1 MTKDKF
7 KIQFAE
13 AAEAA
18 FKEIYGDIDRTEGDH
33 DIFTRDKIYDGLET
47 PKDPK
52 MGRFAFPVFK
62 YAKLLKT
69 KPQEI
74 ATKTADAINTYLDR
88 QQRTPLLRCEA
99 VGGFLNVKTDFN
111 TLARET
117 LGAILSQKEKFG
129 SADIGRNRKLLVEY
143 SSPNIAKPFGIGHLR
158 STVIGNSLRRI
169 FKKLGYDVVGINY
182 PGDWGTQFGKMI
194 VAYHNWGNKDT
205 LEKDP
210 VKNLLELYVRFHDEA
225 EKDDSLNEAARQ
237 AFRKLEEGDPETV
250 NLWEKFKTI
259 SNEEFNLAYG
269 TLGVEFDEVVGESFY
284 NDKMDSVVARL
295 EKAGLTR
302 ISRGA
307 LVVELDDPN
316 LPPCLLKKTDGATLY
331 VTRDLAGL
339 IYRWEKYHFKE
350 SLYVVGTAQSDYFKQ
365 ALQVIDKLET
375 AENLPPEQRMTGRV
389 RHIEFGWVKF
399 EGTSMS
405 TRRGKLVFLKDVID
419 QAMALARE
427 KIKEKNPDLK
437 DFEKT
442 ARMIGVGAVMFSQL
456 SVRRQ
461 KDINFIWNEVL
472 NFEGET
478 GPYLQYTHARLCSL
492 LRNYEGDIGG
502 EVDYTLLDREEEQR
516 VVELLADF
524 PETVTD
530 AARVYDPYMVTAY
543 LLKLSAAFN
552 KVYQR
557 KDENGRIDK
566 IISDDREL
574 SKARVS
580 LVRAVQTVVKEGLY
594 LLGLEAPEEM

>member
-1 MTKDKF
+1 VNKDKF

-18 FKEIYGDIDRTEGDH
+18 FREIYGAAGDNV
-33 DIFTRDKIYDGLET
+33 IFKKDVIYEGLET

-62 YAKLLKT
+62 YAKELKT

-74 ATKTADAINTYLDR
+74 ASKISEAINAYLDK
-88 QQRTPLLRCEA
+88 QKQPALLRCEA
-99 VGGFLNVKTDFN
+99 VGGFLNARTDFS
-111 TLARET
+111 TLAGET
-117 LGAILSQKEKFG
+117 LGAILKQG
-129 SADIGRNRKLLVEY
+129 QRYGDTNTGQNRKLLVEY

-194 VAYHNWGNKDT
+194 VAYRKWGNKDT
-205 LEKDP
+205 LENEP
-210 VKNLLELYVRFHDEA
+210 VKKLLDLYVRFHNEADKDE
-225 EKDDSLNEAARQ
+225 SLNEEARG
-237 AFRKLEEGDPETV
+237 AFRKLEENDPETV
-250 NLWEKFKTI
+250 ALWEKFKTI
-259 SNEEFNLAYG
+259 SNEEFNLVYG

-284 NDKMDSVVARL
+284 NDKMEAVVTRL
-295 EKAGLTR
+295 ERAGLTK
-302 ISRGA
+302 ISQGA

-316 LPPCLLKKTDGATLY
+316 LPPCLLKKSDGATLY

-339 IYRWEKYHFKE
+339 IYRWEKYHFEE

-365 ALQVIDKLET
+365 ALMVIDKLET
-375 AENLPPEQRMTGRV
+375 AENLPPEKRMTGRV
-389 RHIEFGWVKF
+389 KHIEFGWVKF
-399 EGTSMS
+399 EGASMS

-427 KIKEKNPDLK
+427 KIREKNPDLK
-437 DFEKT
+437 AFEET

-502 EVDYTLLDREEEQR
+502 TVDYTLLDREEEQR

-524 PETVTD
+524 PETVAA
-530 AARVYDPYMVTAY
+530 AARVYDPYMVTGY
-543 LLKLSAAFN
+543 LLKLAAAFN

-557 KDENGRIDK
+557 KDDNGRIDK
-566 IISDDREL
+566 IISDDRRL
-574 SKARVS
+574 SKARIT
-580 LVRAVQTVVKEGLY
+580 LVKVVQTVVKEGLY

>member
-13 AAEAA
+13 ATEAA
-18 FKEIYGDIDRTEGDH
+18 FKKTYRDIYKTTGDN
-33 DIFTRDKIYDGLET
+33 DIFNKDVIYDGLET

-62 YAKLLKT
+62 YVKLLKA
-69 KPQEI
+69 KPQDI
-74 ATKTADAINTYLDR
+74 AAKIAEAINRYLDN
-88 QQRTPLLRCEA
+88 QNQTALLHCEA
-99 VGGFLNVKTDFN
+99 VGGFLNARTDFK
-111 TLARET
+111 TLAGDT
-117 LGAILSQKEKFG
+117 LGAILTQPEKYG
-129 SADIGRNRKLLVEY
+129 DADIGKNRKLLVEY

-194 VAYHNWGNKDT
+194 VAYHKWGNKDT
-205 LEKDP
+205 LESDP
-210 VKNLLELYVRFHDEA
+210 VRKLLELYVRFHDEA

-237 AFRKLEEGDPETV
+237 AFRKLEGKDPETV
-250 NLWEKFKTI
+250 ALWEKFKTI
-259 SNEEFNLAYG
+259 SNEEFNLIYG
-269 TLGVEFDEVVGESFY
+269 TLGVEFDEVIGESFF
-284 NDKMDSVVARL
+284 NDKMDTVVARL
-295 EKAGLTR
+295 EKVGLTK

-307 LVVELDDPN
+307 LVVEMDDPN

-339 IYRWEKYHFKE
+339 IYRWEKYHFEE

-365 ALQVIDKLET
+365 ALQVIDKLEI
-375 AENLPPEQRMTGRV
+375 AERLPLEQRMTGRV
-389 RHIEFGWVKF
+389 KHIDFGWVKF

-427 KIKEKNPDLK
+427 KIKDKNPDLK
-437 DFEKT
+437 AFEET

-461 KDINFIWNEVL
+461 KDVNFIWDEVL

-492 LRNYEGDIGG
+492 LRNYGGDIGG
-502 EVDYTLLDREEEQR
+502 VVDYTLLDREEERR

-524 PETVTD
+524 PETVAD
-530 AARVYDPYMVTAY
+530 AARVYDPFIVTAY
-543 LLKLSAAFN
+543 LLKLTGAFN

-566 IISDDREL
+566 IISDNAEL
-574 SKARVS
+574 SKARIA
-580 LVRAVQTVVKEGLY
+580 LVKAVQTVVKEGLY
-594 LLGLEAPEEM
+594 LLGLKAPEEM